1 MNSKIREITW
11 WTAAGLPVEQES
23 VRKGWKNMEE
33 QVREILKE
41 LCRLD
46 LTEEEKEKILQN
58 KDCNLK
64 EELGFDSLLMVE
76 LIIEIEEQLGFE
88 FEAEEMDMKRLRSYQ
103 NLLELVKRH
112 ENDRL

>member
-1 MNSKIREITW
+1 MRPAGTFWIIQLSNSR
-11 WTAAGLPVEQES
+11 
-23 VRKGWKNMEE
+23 
-33 QVREILKE
+33 
-41 LCRLD
+41 
-46 LTEEEKEKILQN
+46 
-58 KDCNLK
+58 DCNLK

-88 FEAEEMDMKRLRSYQ
+88 FEAEEMDMKRLQSYQ

>member
-1 MNSKIREITW
+1 M
-11 WTAAGLPVEQES
+11 
-23 VRKGWKNMEE
+23 
-33 QVREILKE
+33 
-41 LCRLD
+41 D

-88 FEAEEMDMKRLRSYQ
+88 FEAEEMDMKRLQSYQ

>member
-1 MNSKIREITW
+1 
-11 WTAAGLPVEQES
+11 
-23 VRKGWKNMEE
+23 MEE
-33 QVREILKE
+33 QVKEILKE

-46 LTEEEKEKILQN
+46 LTEEQKERLLQDKN
-58 KDCNLK
+58 CNLK

-76 LIIEIEEQLGFE
+76 LIIEIEEFFGFE
-88 FEAEEMDMKRLRSYQ
+88 FDAEEMDMKQLQSYQ